1 MLTRDQWIAAG
12 FDALDQEGYLGV
24 SAERLARRLNVTRG
38 SFYHHF
44 RSKEDFVRTLLVQ
57 WESDYTDRMLAYAAE
72 GRTLDDV
79 LARYLVVAADKRPQR
94 EIEIRAWAR
103 QDPLVAEYQER
114 VDRTRLSFA
123 ISVCSARIDNPV
135 DAELIARFAH
145 LCLIGGQQT
154 GHRNQPSDFSRLART
169 ALTLLGSSLRPSQ
182 L

>member
-12 FDALDQEGYLGV
+12 FDALDQEGYLAV

-44 RSKEDFVRTLLVQ
+44 RCKEDFVRTLLAQ
-57 WESDYTDRMLAYAAE
+57 WESDYTDRMLAYAAQ

-79 LARYLVVAADKRPQR
+79 LTRYLEVAAEKRPQR

-103 QDPLVAEYQER
+103 QDPLVAEYQAR

-135 DAELIARFAH
+135 DAERIARFAH
-145 LCLIGGQQT
+145 LCLIGGQQS
-154 GHRNQPSDFSRLART
+154 GDRNQSADFSQLART
-169 ALTLLGSSLRPSQ
+169 AMALLGSSLHPNP

>member
-1 MLTRDQWIAAG
+1 MLTRDQWISAG

-44 RSKEDFVRTLLVQ
+44 RSKEDFVRILLVQ
-57 WESDYTDRMLAYAAE
+57 WESDYT
-72 GRTLDDV
+72 
-79 LARYLVVAADKRPQR
+79 
-94 EIEIRAWAR
+94 
-103 QDPLVAEYQER
+103 DPLVAEYQER

-145 LCLIGGQQT
+145 LCLIGGQQS
-154 GHRNQPSDFSRLART
+154 GDRNQPSDFSRLART

>member
-12 FDALDQEGYLGV
+12 FDALDQEGYPGV

-44 RSKEDFVRTLLVQ
+44 RSKEDFVRALLAQ

-79 LARYLVVAADKRPQR
+79 LARYLVVAADKQPQR

-114 VDRTRLSFA
+114 VDSTRLSFA
-123 ISVCSARIDNPV
+123 ISVCRARIDDPV
-135 DAELIARFAH
+135 DAELIACFAH
-145 LCLIGGQQT
+145 LCLIGGQQS
-154 GHRNQPSDFSRLART
+154 GHRNQPAAFSQLAQT
-169 ALTLLGSSLRPSQ
+169 ALTRLRSSLHPSQ